1 MHVSGEAIRPIFRKA
16 DAEFLSETANPS
28 EDEIPV
34 SYKNIHEKQTET
46 SCIISGLS
54 GEVSASN
61 PNSTCVK
68 INISEAGKRKLASD
82 SGITDKTQRLPLS
95 GNKPPYVEKIV
106 NHLGLVLMLPV
117 IAELTTGLSMGINVC
132 RQIFSQ
138 FLLGALNME
147 QSKTVSKDFFN
158 IFFGGNA
165 LKIQAL
171 RTSVY
176 NLSTLGLRTELGS
189 ANIKRFCNLTS
200 KIFYYDPH
208 TKKYTGMLKIL
219 IGYCGSLHQMG
230 KILIS
235 DYIHSVGGKPCFAE
249 HFDNMYDLRVRFHFT
264 VKAFKKLYPPCMRDG
279 FTWIIDRGIYGIDAM
294 LDILKTGDHIITWEK
309 DYKKD
314 SWNSK
319 LSSNTFILRI
329 PRNNSYD
336 LKEYSCEYQQYKWN
350 RSSKFNR
357 YIVRLTKKIG
367 RKKKRTIEVS
377 VLCSNQNISAQDAIT
392 YILRR
397 WLQENDFG
405 YLIKHYGIDQI
416 DSYRADEYRDI
427 EGSERKT
434 DFMIKSREFRK
445 LEKEKARLRAELKK
459 ALFEREKKI
468 DSFERRLDKKLDTRC
483 NKYTG
488 MGDELTNENEN
499 NQKKINSVIRKMKRH
514 NDKTR
519 DIKEKAKQEKQVL
532 KTYHDNT
539 ISRLKSDI
547 ANIEDNMT
555 ATVRDESRLNALIE
569 EKYFR
574 IDTVAK
580 SVLDMLRILARNAF
594 YELLTE
600 NFRPLYD
607 NLRDDH
613 VVLRTLIKAPGK
625 IRTQNG
631 TLMIELFPEADFNE
645 KTINAVKTFIAV
657 SETKINTYFKNKAM
671 PVSLSINL

>member
-1 MHVSGEAIRPIFRKA
+1 LNVSGEAIRPIFREA
-16 DAEFLSETANPS
+16 DAEFFSETANPAAAKT
-28 EDEIPV
+28 PV
-34 SYKNIHEKQTET
+34 VYKNVHEEE
-46 SCIISGLS
+46 SVIIPELS
-54 GEVSASN
+54 AKELDPN

-68 INISEAGKRKLASD
+68 TNIFEAKNRKLTSD
-82 SGITDKTQRLPLS
+82 SEIVDKIQRLPLS
-95 GNKPPYVEKIV
+95 GDKPPYVEKII
-106 NHLGLVLMLPV
+106 NHLGLILMLPL
-117 IAELTTGLSMGINVC
+117 IAELTANLSTGINTS
-132 RQIFSQ
+132 RQILSQ

-176 NLSTLGLRTELGS
+176 NLSTLGLRTELGF
-189 ANIKRFCNLTS
+189 ANVNRFCNLSST
-200 KIFYYDPH
+200 IFYYDPH

-230 KILIS
+230 KILIT
-235 DYIHSVGGKPCFAE
+235 DYIHSAEGKPCFAE

-264 VKAFKKLYPPCMRDG
+264 VKAFKKLYPPKMRDG

-314 SWNSK
+314 DWDSK
-319 LSSNTFILRI
+319 LNSNTFILRI

-336 LKEYSCEYQQYKWN
+336 LKEYSCEYQCHEWS

-377 VLCSNQNISAQDAIT
+377 ILCSNQNISAQDAIT

-405 YLIKHYGIDQI
+405 YLIKHYGIDQL
-416 DSYRADEYRDI
+416 DSYKADKYRDI
-427 EGSERKT
+427 EGNERKT

-445 LEKEKARLRAELKK
+445 LEKEKARLRVELKK
-459 ALFEREKKI
+459 TLFEREKKI
-468 DSFERRLDKKLDTRC
+468 DSFEFRLNKKLDMRRS
-483 NKYTG
+483 KYID
-488 MGDELTNENEN
+488 MGDELTNGNEN
-499 NQKKINSVIRKMKRH
+499 NQKKINSIIQKMKRY

-519 DIKEKAKQEKQVL
+519 DIIEKAEQEKQVL
-532 KTYHDNT
+532 KIYHDNT
-539 ISRLKSDI
+539 ISKLKSNI
-547 ANIEDNMT
+547 ANIEKDMT
-555 ATVRDESRLNALIE
+555 ATVRNESRLNALIE

-600 NFRPLYD
+600 DFRPLYD

-613 VVLRTLIKAPGK
+613 VVLRTLIKAPGR

-657 SETKINTYFKNKAM
+657 SETKINAYFKNKAM
-671 PVSLSINL
+671 PVALSINL

>member
-1 MHVSGEAIRPIFRKA
+1 MDVSGEAIRPIFREA
-16 DAEFLSETANPS
+16 DSEFFSEITNLAENKIPINHKNTNEEKSVILHELS
-28 EDEIPV
+28 I
-34 SYKNIHEKQTET
+34 TE
-46 SCIISGLS
+46 S
-54 GEVSASN
+54 VPD

-68 INISEAGKRKLASD
+68 PNIFVADKRKLTLD
-82 SGITDKTQRLPLS
+82 SEIAYKTQRLPLS
-95 GNKPPYVEKIV
+95 GDKPPYVERIV
-106 NHLGLVLMLPV
+106 NHLGLILMLPL
-117 IAELTTGLSMGINVC
+117 ISELTSNLSTGVNIS
-132 RQIFSQ
+132 RQILSQ

-147 QSKTVSKDFFN
+147 QSKTISKDFFN
-158 IFFGGNA
+158 IFFGGKA

-189 ANIKRFCNLTS
+189 ANIKRFCNFSS

-235 DYIHSVGGKPCFAE
+235 DYIHSVDGKPCFAE

-264 VKAFKKLYPPCMRDG
+264 VKAFKKLFPPQMRDG

-319 LSSNTFILRI
+319 LNSNTFILRI

-336 LKEYSCEYQQYKWN
+336 LKEYSCKYQQHEWN
-350 RSSKFNR
+350 RNSKFNR

-377 VLCSNQNISAQDAIT
+377 ILYSNQNISAQDTII

-405 YLIKHYGIDQI
+405 YLIKHYGIDQL
-416 DSYRADEYRDI
+416 DSYKANEYKDI

-445 LEKEKARLRAELKK
+445 LEKNKIHLRAELKK
-459 ALFEREKKI
+459 TLFEREKKI
-468 DSFERRLDKKLDTRC
+468 DSFEHRLHKKLYTRIS
-483 NKYTG
+483 KYTD
-488 MGDELTNENEN
+488 MGDELTNNNDN
-499 NQKKINSVIRKMKRH
+499 NQKKIKSVIQKMKRH
-514 NDKTR
+514 NNKTQE
-519 DIKEKAKQEKQVL
+519 INKKAEEEKQVL
-532 KTYHDNT
+532 KTFYDNT
-539 ISRLKSDI
+539 ISKLKS
-547 ANIEDNMT
+547 NILNVENNMT
-555 ATVRDESRLNALIE
+555 VTIRDESRLDALIE

-574 IDTVAK
+574 INTVAK

-600 NFRPLYD
+600 DFKPLYD

-613 VVLRTLIKAPGK
+613 VVIRTLIKAPGK

-631 TLMIELFPEADFNE
+631 TLMIELFPEADFNK
-645 KTINAVKTFIAV
+645 KTINAVKIFIQI
-657 SETKINTYFKNKAM
+657 SESKINTYFKNKAM
-671 PVSLSINL
+671 PISLSIKL

>member
-1 MHVSGEAIRPIFRKA
+1 M
-16 DAEFLSETANPS
+16 T
-28 EDEIPV
+28 
-34 SYKNIHEKQTET
+34 
-46 SCIISGLS
+46 
-54 GEVSASN
+54 
-61 PNSTCVK
+61 
-68 INISEAGKRKLASD
+68 SD
-82 SGITDKTQRLPLS
+82 SEIVDKTQCLPLS

-106 NHLGLVLMLPV
+106 NHLGLILMLPL
-117 IAELTTGLSMGINVC
+117 IAELTTNLSSGINVC
-132 RQIFSQ
+132 RQILSQ

-171 RTSVY
+171 RTNVY
-176 NLSTLGLRTELGS
+176 NLSTLELRTELGS
-189 ANIKRFCNLTS
+189 ANVKKFCNRSS

-235 DYIHSVGGKPCFAE
+235 DYIHSVDGKPCFAE

-264 VKAFKKLYPPCMRDG
+264 VKAFKKLYPPQMRDG

-314 SWNSK
+314 DWDSK
-319 LSSNTFILRI
+319 LTNNAFILRI

-336 LKEYSCEYQQYKWN
+336 LKEYSCEYQYHEWN

-357 YIVRLTKKIG
+357 FIVRLTKKIG
-367 RKKKRTIEVS
+367 CKKKRTIEVS
-377 VLCSNQNISAQDAIT
+377 ILCSNQNILAQDAIT
-392 YILRR
+392 YIFRR

-416 DSYRADEYRDI
+416 DSYRADEYRNF
-427 EGSERKT
+427 ESAERKT
-434 DFMIKSREFRK
+434 DFMIKSREFKK
-445 LEKEKARLRAELKK
+445 LEKEKTRLRAELKK
-459 ALFEREKKI
+459 ALFERERKI
-468 DSFERRLDKKLDTRC
+468 DSFECRLDKKLETRRS
-483 NKYTG
+483 KYIL
-488 MGDELTNENEN
+488 MGNELTNENKN
-499 NQKKINSVIRKMKRH
+499 NKKKICSVIQKMKRH

-519 DIKEKAKQEKQVL
+519 DINEKAEQEKQVL
-532 KTYHDNT
+532 KIYHDNT
-539 ISRLKSDI
+539 ILSLKSDI
-547 ANIEDNMT
+547 VNIEKNMT
-555 ATVRDESRLNALIE
+555 ATVRNESRLDALIE
-569 EKYFR
+569 GKYFR

-580 SVLDMLRILARNAF
+580 SVLDMLRILARNVF
-594 YELLTE
+594 YELLTVD
-600 NFRPLYD
+600 FRPLYD

-613 VVLRTLIKAPGK
+613 VILRTLIKAPG
-625 IRTQNG
+625 RVRAQNG

-645 KTINAVKTFIAV
+645 KTVNAIKIFIAA

-671 PVSLSINL
+671 PVALSINL

>member
-16 DAEFLSETANPS
+16 DAEFFSESVNSAEKDIS
-28 EDEIPV
+28 VD
-34 SYKNIHEKQTET
+34 YKNIHEEE
-46 SCIISGLS
+46 SIIISGS
-54 GEVSASN
+54 TIAESVPN
-61 PNSTCVK
+61 PNTTCVK
-68 INISEAGKRKLASD
+68 TATFEAEKRKLTSD
-82 SGITDKTQRLPLS
+82 SETVDKAHCLPLS
-95 GNKPPYVEKIV
+95 GGKPPYVEKIV
-106 NHLGLVLMLPV
+106 NHLGLILMLPL
-117 IAELTTGLSMGINVC
+117 IAELTANLNTGINAS
-132 RQIFSQ
+132 RQILSQ

-147 QSKTVSKDFFN
+147 QSKTISKDFFN

-171 RTSVY
+171 RTNVY

-189 ANIKRFCNLTS
+189 ANIKRFSTLTS

-235 DYIHSVGGKPCFAE
+235 DYIHSVEGKPCFAE

-264 VKAFKKLYPPCMRDG
+264 VKAFKKLYPSQMRDG

-294 LDILKTGDHIITWEK
+294 HHILKTGDHIITWEK

-314 SWNSK
+314 AWNSK
-319 LSSNTFILRI
+319 INSSSFILRI

-336 LKEYSCEYQQYKWN
+336 LKEYSCEYQYHQWN
-350 RSSKFNR
+350 RISKFNR

-367 RKKKRTIEVS
+367 CKKKRTIEVS
-377 VLCSNQNISAQDAIT
+377 VLSSNQNISAQDAIT
-392 YILRR
+392 YIFRR

-416 DSYRADEYRDI
+416 DSYKSDEYKDI
-427 EGSERKT
+427 EDNERKT

-445 LEKEKARLRAELKK
+445 HEKEKTHLKAKLRK
-459 ALFEREKKI
+459 ALLEREKKI
-468 DSFERRLDKKLDTRC
+468 DSLEHRLDKKINTRR
-483 NKYTG
+483 NNYIA
-488 MGDELTNENEN
+488 MGNELTNEN

-514 NDKTR
+514 NDKTLE
-519 DIKEKAKQEKQVL
+519 INKKAEQEKLDL
-532 KTYHDNT
+532 KIYHDNM
-539 ISRLKSDI
+539 ISKLKSDI
-547 ANIEDNMT
+547 ADIEDNMS
-555 ATVRDESRLNALIE
+555 AAVRDESRLDALIE

-600 NFRPLYD
+600 DFRPLYD

-613 VVLRTLIKAPGK
+613 VILRTLIKAPGR
-625 IRTQNG
+625 I
-631 TLMIELFPEADFNE
+631 
-645 KTINAVKTFIAV
+645 
-657 SETKINTYFKNKAM
+657 KA
-671 PVSLSINL
+671 

>member
-1 MHVSGEAIRPIFRKA
+1 LKKKL
-16 DAEFLSETANPS
+16 D
-28 EDEIPV
+28 
-34 SYKNIHEKQTET
+34 
-46 SCIISGLS
+46 
-54 GEVSASN
+54 
-61 PNSTCVK
+61 K
-68 INISEAGKRKLASD
+68 INL
-82 SGITDKTQRLPLS
+82 
-95 GNKPPYVEKIV
+95 
-106 NHLGLVLMLPV
+106 
-117 IAELTTGLSMGINVC
+117 
-132 RQIFSQ
+132 
-138 FLLGALNME
+138 
-147 QSKTVSKDFFN
+147 
-158 IFFGGNA
+158 
-165 LKIQAL
+165 
-171 RTSVY
+171 
-176 NLSTLGLRTELGS
+176 ELGT
-189 ANIKRFCNLTS
+189 LE
-200 KIFYYDPH
+200 
-208 TKKYTGMLKIL
+208 
-219 IGYCGSLHQMG
+219 
-230 KILIS
+230 
-235 DYIHSVGGKPCFAE
+235 YIHSAEGKPCFAE

-264 VKAFKKLYPPCMRDG
+264 VKAFKKLYSPQKRDG

-314 SWNSK
+314 DWNSK
-319 LSSNTFILRI
+319 FNSNTFILRI

-336 LKEYSCEYQQYKWN
+336 LKEYSCEYQYHEWN

-367 RKKKRTIEVS
+367 SKKKRTIEVS
-377 VLCSNQNISAQDAIT
+377 ILCSNQNISAQDAIT

-416 DSYRADEYRDI
+416 DSYRADEYRNI
-427 EGSERKT
+427 EDTERKT

-445 LEKEKARLRAELKK
+445 LEKEKAHLRAKLKK
-459 ALFEREKKI
+459 TLFEREKKI
-468 DSFERRLDKKLDTRC
+468 DSFEHRRDKKLDMRR
-483 NKYTG
+483 NKYTA
-488 MGDELTNENEN
+488 MGDELTNENEI
-499 NQKKINSVIRKMKRH
+499 NQIKIKSVIRKMKRH

-519 DIKEKAKQEKQVL
+519 EINKKAEQENQVL

-547 ANIEDNMT
+547 ANVENNMT
-555 ATVRDESRLNALIE
+555 ATVRDESRLDALVE

-600 NFRPLYD
+600 DFKPLYD

-625 IRTQNG
+625 IRAQNG
-631 TLMIELFPEADFNE
+631 TLMIELFPEADFNK

-657 SETKINTYFKNKAM
+657 SETKINAYFKNKAM